1 MKTIFRVARTELR
14 TLFYSPIAWFLMIV
28 FFIQCG
34 LAYLKLI
41 KGIARTQELGGIEI
55 NFLDN
60 LTMGI
65 FTGMSGVFSSVMGT
79 LYLYI
84 PLLTMSLISR
94 ETGSGT
100 IKLLYSSPIK
110 IREIV
115 LGKYLAMVMYSLVL
129 IAILGVF
136 VVSGLFHIQHPETGM
151 LMMAL
156 LGFFLLLCA
165 YSAIG
170 LFMSTLTTYQIV
182 AAIASFI
189 MIGIL
194 SYIGNLWQRIE
205 FVRELTYFLSI
216 SGRTQK
222 MMAGLLTTKDV
233 VYFIVIVFL
242 FLGFSVYRMKGSME
256 SKPWTVKGLRYALV
270 LGIVLLVGYVTSIP
284 GLIGYYDATHNK
296 LNTLSPLTQQ
306 VVKDLGDDPLEVT
319 AYANLVDRHYFLGDP
334 DSYNKMLARWDP
346 YLRFKSNIK
355 VKTISY
361 YDSAFASPYIYQ
373 IYPGKTLKE
382 IADQHA
388 KKYDMKLSDYLTPEQ
403 IRATINLRPQFN
415 RYVMQLKWR
424 GREAWLRVFDD
435 SQTWPSETELS
446 IVLKR
451 LQGAKLP
458 KVGFVTGNLERDI
471 NKLNE
476 RDYAMLTNSP
486 FFRYSMVNQGF
497 DVQTVSLEAGPVPAE
512 ISALVLADPKL
523 DLPPASRASLSEY
536 INRGGNLLIAGEPG
550 RQAQMNA
557 LLNDL
562 GVRLTDGTVIQESED
577 ETPLLLS
584 QQISPFAGTFYRP
597 LGGAAKDSLP
607 VTMPGAA
614 GIAWTD
620 SSSFDIHPLLQS
632 LPKVSWN
639 RRNAFDS
646 ETMVSALVKPRDTL
660 HDKMPPGLVTF
671 AAADGDIMGPVTTA
685 IGMTRKINNKE
696 QRIIVTG
703 DADFMNNKEVNRFGT
718 ANFVFCT
725 GSFRWLTGGEYPIDA
740 SRPTAK
746 DKRINVKLSQAEVL
760 RIVYIWI
767 VPGLLLAFGTVLL
780 IRRKRK

>member
-1 MKTIFRVARTELR
+1 MKTIFRVAKTELR

-34 LAYLKLI
+34 LAYLKVI
-41 KGIARTQELGGIEI
+41 KGIARTQELGGMEI
-55 NFLDN
+55 SLLDT
-60 LTMGI
+60 LTKGV
-65 FTGMSGVFSSVMGT
+65 FTGMSGVFSSVMET

-100 IKLLYSSPIK
+100 IKLLYSSPVK

-129 IAILGVF
+129 IGILGVF
-136 VVSGLFHIQHPETGM
+136 VVSGIVHIQHPETGL
-151 LMMAL
+151 LMTAL

-170 LFMSTLTTYQIV
+170 LFMSTLTTYQVV
-182 AAIASFI
+182 AAIASFV

-194 SYIGNLWQRIE
+194 SYIGNLWQRVG

-222 MMAGLLTTKDV
+222 MMGGLLTTKDV

-256 SKPWTVKGLRYALV
+256 SKPWTVKGLRYAIV

-284 GLIGYYDATHNK
+284 GLIGYYDATHNQ
-296 LNTLSPLTQQ
+296 LNTLSPRTQQ

-319 AYANLVDRHYFLGDP
+319 AYANLVDRFYFFGDP
-334 DSYNKMLARWDP
+334 DSYNRMLARWDP

-361 YDSAFASPYIYQ
+361 YDSAHASPYIYQ

-388 KKYDMKLSDYLTPEQ
+388 KKYDMKLSDYLTPDQ
-403 IRATINLRPQFN
+403 MRKQINLRPEFN

-424 GREAWLRVFDD
+424 GRTAWLRVFDD
-435 SQTWPSETELS
+435 SQAWPSETELS

-451 LQGAKLP
+451 LQGAKMP

-471 NKLNE
+471 NKVNE
-476 RDYAMLTNSP
+476 RDYAVLTNSP

-497 DVQTVSLEAGPVPAE
+497 DVQNVSLDTGPVPAE
-512 ISALVLADPKL
+512 LSALVLADPKL
-523 DLPPASRASLSEY
+523 DLSPAARAALNDY

-550 RQAQMNA
+550 RQAQMNV
-557 LLNDL
+557 LLQPL
-562 GVRLTDGTVIQESED
+562 GVQLTDGSLIQESED
-577 ETPLLLS
+577 ESPLMQW
-584 QQISPFAGTFYRP
+584 QQIQPFAGTFYPPVSRSIT
-597 LGGAAKDSLP
+597 DSIP

-614 GIAWTD
+614 GLTWTD
-620 SSSFDIHPLLQS
+620 SGPFAIHPLLQS
-632 LPKVSWN
+632 APKVSWN
-639 RRNAFDS
+639 RRKPYDP
-646 ETMVSALVKPRDTL
+646 ETMVAALVKPRDTA
-660 HDKMPPGLVTF
+660 HQKANPGLITF
-671 AAADGDIMGPVTTA
+671 SAADGDVMGPVTTA
-685 IGMTRKINNKE
+685 VGLTRTINNKE
-696 QRIIVTG
+696 QRIIVLG
-703 DADFMNNKEVNRFGT
+703 DADFLSNKEINRFGT

-740 SRPTAK
+740 SRPGAK
-746 DKRINVKLSQAEVL
+746 DKRINVTLKQAEVL
-760 RIVYIWI
+760 RIVYIWV
-767 VPGLLLAFGTVLL
+767 VPGLLLAFGTILL